1 MNIIDARGLSCPQ
14 PVILAKQALD
24 QHPQNLQI
32 IVDNH
37 VAMENVS
44 RLASHLGYTI
54 TEDERSLDI
63 YLTLQKER

>member
-14 PVILAKQALD
+14 PVILANQALD
-24 QHPQNLQI
+24 QQPQSLQI

-37 VAMENVS
+37 VARENVT

-54 TEDERSLDI
+54 KEEERSLDI
-63 YLTLQKER
+63 YLTLQKD